1 MDSKYYLKYVQLG
14 SMSQKAYEKSR
25 RWPTLNIRTVTNAS
39 SRNVRETQVSYGGN
53 QIKGRKTKNP
63 KKE

>member
-1 MDSKYYLKYVQLG
+1 MCNQAQCLK
-14 SMSQKAYEKSR
+14 KHTKKSR

-39 SRNVRETQVSYGGN
+39 SINVRETQVSYGGN
-53 QIKGRKTKNP
+53 QIKGKKTKNP